1 MKFLPFNPYQDIDR
15 SRRNL
20 PHWQQEGACYFITF
34 RLGDALP
41 QTLLDQ
47 WRRELDAWMLYHP
60 KPWSA
65 ETEAEF
71 HERFIER
78 REQWLDA
85 GHGECVLR
93 LPEVRGLVQAS
104 VLKFDGVRYDLDA
117 FVIMPNHVHL
127 IWQLRP
133 GFDLSKELKG
143 LKGGSARA
151 CNLALR
157 REGTF
162 WMDESYDRL
171 VRDWDELAAIRCY
184 IINNPVKAGLQ
195 SHEYSLAS
203 PHVLQP

>member
-1 MKFLPFNPYQDIDR
+1 MKIRPFNPHQDIDR

-20 PHWQQEGACYFITF
+20 PHWQQKGACYFITF
-34 RLGDALP
+34 RLGDSLP

-47 WRRELDAWMLYHP
+47 WKRELDIWMQQHP

-65 ETEAEF
+65 KTAVEY
-71 HERFIER
+71 HECFTER

-85 GHGECVLR
+85 GHGECLLR
-93 LPEVRGLVQAS
+93 VPEVRGLVQTS
-104 VLKFDGVRYDLDA
+104 VLKFEGVRYDVDA

-151 CNLALR
+151 CNLALG

-171 VRDWDELAAIRCY
+171 VRDWEELTAIRNY
-184 IINNPVKAGLQ
+184 IINNPAKAGLQ
-195 SHEYSLAS
+195 PHEYTLAS
-203 PHVLQP
+203 PHVLEP